1 MKWLVYKIAL
11 CVVVAVVSS
20 LGVSLLLAL
29 GARLPRFGLVP
40 FAVACERMNTLLLAV
55 RVFLAVLTLGLMRV
69 VLGEIKRRALH

>member
-1 MKWLVYKIAL
+1 MKWLVYRIAL
-11 CVVVAVVSS
+11 CVAFAVVSS

-29 GARLPRFGLVP
+29 GARLPRIGLVP
-40 FAVACERMNTLLLAV
+40 FAVACERMNTLTLAV